1 MKLWKLSVMI
11 LLLSFCLAAVVF
23 ADEVTPAAG
32 AEKETHKVETEK
44 GPVLQ
49 HAEEPPVAGS
59 MTLGIFNKYVF
70 RGYELSRHSVVI
82 QPSVSVS
89 YKGFSVTFWGNV
101 DSNAHDTHSYFPSA
115 FDKEGEKWFNETD
128 LTLSYTKAFDKF
140 SLTGGYIYYNTKYA
154 EETEEF
160 FLGGTLNVIS
170 KPTLTVYQD
179 VSSYPGTYLNLS
191 FSHSIPV
198 YKDVTLDLGATAG
211 YMIGQGHYWKTF
223 ERSTGAYTGSKY
235 KALHD
240 GMAKAGFTIPITK
253 ALSFQ
258 PVAQYWF
265 PLSGDAKRKIGSASY
280 NPNGYLGTAFVGGAN
295 FVYSF

>member
-1 MKLWKLSVMI
+1 MKLFRILICAVFLLGCIAVTGLFAQDAKLP
-11 LLLSFCLAAVVF
+11 
-23 ADEVTPAAG
+23 EVKG
-32 AEKETHKVETEK
+32 AEARMPEKTPEEKVT
-44 GPVLQ
+44 
-49 HAEEPPVAGS
+49 GS
-59 MTLGIFNKYVF
+59 VTLGVFNKYIF

-82 QPSVSVS
+82 QPSVTVS
-89 YKGFSVTFWGNV
+89 YKGFSVTYWGNV
-101 DSNAHDTHSYFPSA
+101 DSKAHDTHSYFPTA

-128 LTLSYTKAFDKF
+128 LTLSYTKTFDKF

-160 FLGGTLNVIS
+160 FFGGTLNVIS
-170 KPTLTVYQD
+170 KPTLTVYRD

-191 FSHSIPV
+191 FSHSVPV
-198 YKDVTLDLGATAG
+198 YKDVTLDLGASAG

-223 ERSTGAYTGSKY
+223 ERSTGDYTGSKY
-235 KALHD
+235 NALHD
-240 GMAKAGFTIPITK
+240 GMVKAGFTIPITK

-265 PLSGDAKRKIGSASY
+265 PLSGDAKKKIGSASY
-280 NPNGYLGTAFVGGAN
+280 NPNGYLGTVFVGGAN